1 MRSLLLRD
9 HVRLVTLTGAGGSG
23 KTRLGLQVAADL
35 LDRFES
41 GAFFVDL
48 APISDPSLVIPT
60 IAQVL
65 GVQAAVG
72 RPLIDAVVDSLR
84 GRQLLLVLDN
94 FEHVLAAAMV
104 ADTLLRA
111 CPRLRILVT
120 SRAALQLRGE
130 HEYPVPPLALPD
142 SRRAFTPEELS
153 QYGAVA
159 LFIERATAIKP
170 DFVVTDTN
178 APAVVEICARLDG
191 LPLAIELAATRIR
204 LLNLQA
210 MLARLERRLPMLTG
224 GARDLPTRQR
234 TLRSTIGWSYDLLD
248 EGERTLF
255 RRLAIFVGGCTL
267 EAAEAVCDADG
278 DLGIDVLDG
287 VASLVSKSLLRE
299 LGQEAVGI
307 GGPMVGMIDPRVGM
321 LETIREYGQELLE
334 AGRELDA
341 LRRRH
346 VEYYLNFAERLHPR
360 FEGHF
365 NAASSALLD
374 REHDNLRAALT
385 WSQQVAADLEAGPR
399 LAGALWQ
406 FWWHHGHLREG
417 REWLERMLS
426 ERAGPAVRARVLA
439 GAGGIASYL
448 SDYSRAATYLEAARA
463 LWQQVGDQQGVA
475 WTLHRLGWVAQR
487 IGDYEKA
494 ESLCSESVA
503 FWRGLGENVGLHMA
517 LMPAATTALR
527 AGDARR
533 AAVLSEEAAELVRET
548 GNEASLAYALGMVAQ
563 AAHYLGDDA
572 RAKAVCDESLAL
584 FREVGDRW
592 GMLSPLRTLTLVARR
607 AGDLARVAV
616 LCRDGLLI
624 RRDLGSRSEVDE
636 QYEVLGWVAT
646 MRGQPEQAAR
656 FLGAAE
662 ALRESMGTS
671 ISPVRRA
678 DYDDLVAQVQ
688 AALSD
693 EAFTA
698 AWEAGRSMTMEQAID
713 YASQG
718 SAPT

>member
-1 MRSLLLRD
+1 MQVQDRAESSFGDRLRQQRLAAGFTQAALAERAGVAERTIQDLERGLAHPRRQTVNRLVSALGQLPEVRAQLEAAISGPRRHPGLTTRPRRRGERPVARDKAVGYSAHVALAARPHNLPLQTTLLLGRNRGVGAVRSLLLRD

-65 GVQAAVG
+65 GVQVAVG
-72 RPLIDAVVDSLR
+72 RPLIDALVDSLR

-94 FEHVLAAAMV
+94 FEHVLAAAMGV
-104 ADTLLRA
+104 DTLLRA
-111 CPRLRILVT
+111 CPRLCILVT

-142 SRRAFTPEELS
+142 SRRALTTEELS

-204 LLNLQA
+204 LLNPQA

-224 GARDLPTRQR
+224 GARDLPARQR

-267 EAAEAVCDADG
+267 EAAETVCDADG
-278 DLGIDVLDG
+278 DLGIDMLDG

-299 LGQEAVGI
+299 FGQE
-307 GGPMVGMIDPRVGM
+307 DEPRFGM
-321 LETIREYGQELLE
+321 LETIRDYGQELLE
-334 AGRELDA
+334 AGRELDD

-346 VEYYLNFAERLHPR
+346 VEYYLTFAERLHPR

-365 NAASSALLD
+365 NAAWSALLE

-426 ERAGPAVRARVLA
+426 ERAGPAVRARMLA
-439 GAGGIASYL
+439 GAGGLASYLSDL

-463 LWQQVGDQQGVA
+463 LWQQIGDQRGVA
-475 WTLHRLGWVAQR
+475 WTLHRLGWVVSSAKLKSPH
-487 IGDYEKA
+487 GA
-494 ESLCSESVA
+494 SESP
-503 FWRGLGENVGLHMA
+503 R
-517 LMPAATTALR
+517 
-527 AGDARR
+527 
-533 AAVLSEEAAELVRET
+533 
-548 GNEASLAYALGMVAQ
+548 Q
-563 AAHYLGDDA
+563 
-572 RAKAVCDESLAL
+572 
-584 FREVGDRW
+584 
-592 GMLSPLRTLTLVARR
+592 LT
-607 AGDLARVAV
+607 
-616 LCRDGLLI
+616 
-624 RRDLGSRSEVDE
+624 
-636 QYEVLGWVAT
+636 
-646 MRGQPEQAAR
+646 P
-656 FLGAAE
+656 
-662 ALRESMGTS
+662 
-671 ISPVRRA
+671 
-678 DYDDLVAQVQ
+678 
-688 AALSD
+688 
-693 EAFTA
+693 
-698 AWEAGRSMTMEQAID
+698 
-713 YASQG
+713 
-718 SAPT
+718 